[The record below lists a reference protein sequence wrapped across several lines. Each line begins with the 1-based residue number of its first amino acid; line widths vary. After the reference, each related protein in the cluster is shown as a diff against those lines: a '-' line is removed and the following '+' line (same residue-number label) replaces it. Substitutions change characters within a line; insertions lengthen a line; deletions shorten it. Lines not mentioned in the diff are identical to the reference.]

1 MRLTGVSVSNAM
13 EAGLGALWVED
24 PRYVVARSESFGGRV
39 GQVVRM
45 TFVARNRQGDAGPRI
60 PTAAAFFPS
69 VVGHASIA
77 NYEKHADLKCS
88 DEL

>member
-1 MRLTGVSVSNAM
+1 MRLTGVPVSNAR
-13 EAGLGALWVED
+13 EAGVGALWGGSTLCAIPIGVL
-24 PRYVVARSESFGGRV
+24 RWARGP
-39 GQVVRM
+39 VVRM
-45 TFVARNRQGDAGPRI
+45 TFVARNRQGDVGPRI
-60 PTAAAFFPS
+60 PTAASFFPS